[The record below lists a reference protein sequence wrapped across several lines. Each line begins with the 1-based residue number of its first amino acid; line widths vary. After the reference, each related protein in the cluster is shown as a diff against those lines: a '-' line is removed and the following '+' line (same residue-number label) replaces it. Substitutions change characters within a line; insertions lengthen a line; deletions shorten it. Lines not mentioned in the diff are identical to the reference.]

1 MSESLNARVYCQVDG
16 SIAHIFFD
24 HPQAR
29 NAMTQGMYE
38 QLRTICLGL
47 TENSAV
53 RVAILRGIGG
63 KSFVS
68 GSDIAQFQSFQGG
81 ADGVHY
87 ERMIDHYLGPLQQL
101 SIPSIA
107 VVDGLAVGGGLAIAA
122 LCDFRIATPNAKF
135 GVPIARTLG
144 NTLSPSN
151 IAWLSAHLGIAMV
164 KRMLLLA
171 ELISA
176 QELLTQGFVYKTGE
190 SEDLDTMSMDL
201 AKQLAA
207 LAPITQK
214 ASKLIMARV
223 IGHSLPNCDDLIAKV
238 YGSADFKEGVTA
250 FLGGRPPHWQGK

>member
-1 MSESLNARVYCQVDG
+1 MSNAMNARVYCEIKD
-16 SIAHIFFD
+16 SIAHLFFD

-29 NAMTQGMYE
+29 NAMTQAMYE
-38 QLRTICLGL
+38 QLRTICLEL
-47 TENSAV
+47 AQNPSI
-53 RVAILRGIGG
+53 RVAILRGVGG

-101 SIPSIA
+101 PMPTIA
-107 VVDGLAVGGGLAIAA
+107 VIDGLAVGGGLAIAA

-151 IAWLSAHLGIAMV
+151 IAWLTAHLGVAIV

-176 QELLTQGFVYKTGE
+176 QELLAHGFVYQTGE
-190 SEDLDTMSMDL
+190 PEDLHRISVDL

-214 ASKLIMARV
+214 TSKLIMARV
-223 IGHSLPNCDDLIAKV
+223 IGHSLPNCDDLITEV
-238 YGSADFKEGVTA
+238 YGSTDFEEGVTA
-250 FLGGRPPHWQGK
+250 FLGGRPPQWQGK

>member
-1 MSESLNARVYCQVDG
+1 MSHSINARVYLEKKD
-16 SIAHIFFD
+16 SIANIFFD

-29 NAMTQGMYE
+29 NAMTQAMYE
-38 QLRTICLGL
+38 QLRAICIEL
-47 TENSAV
+47 TQDTSI
-53 RVAILRGIGG
+53 RVAIFRGIGG

-68 GSDIAQFQSFQGG
+68 GSDIAQFTAFASGE
-81 ADGVHY
+81 DGVQY

-101 SIPSIA
+101 PIPTIA
-107 VVDGLAVGGGLAIAA
+107 VIDGLAVGGGLAIAA

-151 IAWLSAHLGIAMV
+151 IAWLTTHLGISIV

-176 QELLTQGFVYKTGE
+176 QELITQGFVYKTGE
-190 SEDLDTMSMDL
+190 ADALDAMSMDL

-207 LAPITQK
+207 MAPITQK
-214 ASKLIMARV
+214 ASKVIMARV
-223 IGHSLPNCDDLIAKV
+223 IGHSLPNCDDLIAEV
-238 YGSADFKEGVTA
+238 YGSTDFKEGVTA
-250 FLGGRPPHWQGK
+250 FLSGRPAQWQGK

>member
-1 MSESLNARVYCQVDG
+1 MSDVINARVYCEIKD
-16 SIAHIFFD
+16 SIAHLFFD
-24 HPQAR
+24 HPRAR
-29 NAMTQGMYE
+29 NAMTQEMYE
-38 QLRTICLGL
+38 QLRTICVELAQ
-47 TENSAV
+47 NPSV

-101 SIPSIA
+101 PMPTIA
-107 VVDGLAVGGGLAIAA
+107 VVDGLAVGGGLAIAS
-122 LCDFRIATPNAKF
+122 LCDFRISNPTAKF

-151 IAWLSAHLGIAMV
+151 IAWLTAHLGVAIA

-171 ELISA
+171 ELVSA
-176 QELLTQGFVYKTGE
+176 QELLAHGFVYQTGE
-190 SEDLDTMSMDL
+190 SDELDRMSMDL

-223 IGHSLPNCDDLIAKV
+223 IGHALPNCDDLITEV

-250 FLGGRPPHWQGK
+250 FLGGRPPNWQGK

>member
-1 MSESLNARVYCQVDG
+1 MSDSVNARVYCEIKD
-16 SIAHIFFD
+16 SIAHLYFD

-29 NAMTQGMYE
+29 NAMTQVMYE
-38 QLRTICLGL
+38 QLRAICLEL
-47 TENSAV
+47 SKNPSV
-53 RVAILRGIGG
+53 RVAILRGVGG

-68 GSDIAQFQSFQGG
+68 GSDIAQFQSFQSG

-101 SIPSIA
+101 PIPTIA
-107 VVDGLAVGGGLAIAA
+107 VIDGLAVGGGLAIAA
-122 LCDFRIATPNAKF
+122 LCDFRLATPNAKF

-151 IAWLSAHLGIAMV
+151 IAWLTAHLGVALV

-171 ELISA
+171 ELIPA
-176 QELLTQGFVYKTGE
+176 QELHTQGFIYQLGE
-190 SEDLDTMSMDL
+190 PEDLDTMSINL

-223 IGHSLPNCDDLIAKV
+223 IGHSLPNCDDLITEV

-250 FLGGRPPHWQGK
+250 FLDGRPPHWHRK